1 MGVESLNGV
10 GRPLLTGRRF
20 GIDLI
25 VSGLQ
30 GIGYLGMLAQNFD
43 MVMWHRKKCIRQDVK

>member
-30 GIGYLGMLAQNFD
+30 GIGYLGMLVQNFD
-43 MVMWHRKKCIRQDVK
+43 MVIWHRKKCIRQDIK